1 MLLAKNLA
9 SLYMVCSVLLTL
21 SKLDKLRIKNKQ
33 TTCLQQ
39 INSVSKGLT
48 QNLKDASGLSIH
60 PSTVH

>member
-21 SKLDKLRIKNKQ
+21 SKLDKWKIKNKQ

-48 QNLKDASGLSIH
+48 QNLKDASGL
-60 PSTVH
+60 